1 MHVLIGSSSE
11 DVFKQP
17 TSIDFFA
24 FLGVVLPK
32 FLDQLSLTRVQALQ
46 LPADVHC
53 SKTTLPKPVLR
64 LKCGVMN
71 TDAG

>member
-1 MHVLIGSSSE
+1 MHVLIGSSSK

-32 FLDQLSLTRVQALQ
+32 LSLTRVQALQ
-46 LPADVHC
+46 LPADVRR
-53 SKTTLPKPVLR
+53 SKTTLLKPVNR
-64 LKCGVMN
+64 V
-71 TDAG
+71 